1 MFNTFFFKP
10 LYNGLIFLIGS
21 LPFLDAG
28 MAVVLFTI
36 IVKLIL
42 FPLTRSS
49 VITQLKMKKY
59 GGELEEL
66 KKKHT
71 DRQELA
77 LKTMQFYKEK
87 NIRPFSSFF
96 LVLIQFPIII
106 ALFLVFKNGFPVVNG
121 GQLYSFIHIP
131 AHINPFFLGLI
142 NVSSKS
148 WILAFCAAIT
158 YFFQV
163 RFSMPATPKKEGAA
177 KSFQDDFNR
186 SMQMQMKYMM
196 PFIIFFIAYSASAAV
211 ALYWATSNLFTIG
224 QELVI
229 RRKFAREQQNN
240 EKK

>member
-1 MFNTFFFKP
+1 MDN
-10 LYNGLIFLIGS
+10 

-28 MAVVLFTI
+28 WAVVLFTI
-36 IVKLIL
+36 IVKLVL

-66 KKKHT
+66 KKKYT
-71 DRQELA
+71 NKQELA

-96 LVLIQFPIII
+96 LILIQFPIII
-106 ALFLVFKNGFPVVNG
+106 ALFLVFKNGFPIVNG
-121 GQLYSFIHIP
+121 EQLYSFVHIP
-131 AHINPFFLGLI
+131 ALVNPLFLGLI
-142 NVSSKS
+142 HVSSKS
-148 WILAFCAAIT
+148 WILALLAAVT

-163 RFSMPATPKKEGAA
+163 KFSMPVTPKKEGATRT
-177 KSFQDDFNR
+177 FQDDFAR
-186 SMQMQMKYMM
+186 SMQIQMKYMM

-229 RRKFAREQQNN
+229 RRKFTKENQDNV
-240 EKK
+240 KK